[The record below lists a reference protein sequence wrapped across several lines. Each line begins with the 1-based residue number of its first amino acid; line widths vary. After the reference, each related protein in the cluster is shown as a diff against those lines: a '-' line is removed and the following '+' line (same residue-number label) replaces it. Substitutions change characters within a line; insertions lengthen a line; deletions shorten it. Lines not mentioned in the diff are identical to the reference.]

1 MLSKLPLLPQGHAI
15 PVYQSFCFAA
25 SAAAKSTLDVSQPG
39 AEPVSR
45 LTTLTAFWKSLSA
58 SLGYPCMISVIATM
72 VRHFQQFPIWLLSPS
87 KMRTWEGVNVLA
99 CRGS

>member
-15 PVYQSFCFAA
+15 PAYQSFCFAA

-39 AEPVSR
+39 AELVSR

-58 SLGYPCMISVIATM
+58 SLGYPCMSSDGHRIGKITDEFAVA
-72 VRHFQQFPIWLLSPS
+72 LL
-87 KMRTWEGVNVLA
+87 A
-99 CRGS
+99 RGMAV